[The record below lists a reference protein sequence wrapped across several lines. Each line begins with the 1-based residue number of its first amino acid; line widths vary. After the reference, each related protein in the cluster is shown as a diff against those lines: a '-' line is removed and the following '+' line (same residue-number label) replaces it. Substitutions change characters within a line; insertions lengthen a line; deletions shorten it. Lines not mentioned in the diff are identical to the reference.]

1 MEEKAQEFKSVLH
14 GFEYSSS
21 FFVLCWC
28 NCMFNGTFVLFCN
41 FDRIWKLAEPKKAAC
56 ANDLRPLYLYSCGRE
71 SMIREHPSLVD
82 FHFPS
87 DRLVKLAEPKQYQ
100 AAYLLQRPRTSP
112 EWPVSPAALNCK
124 ASPRIVELAQPKV
137 LHPEFLP
144 TKKVP
149 TQVTNAA
156 ALARASSRI
165 QQLAEPWVKKVTCC
179 YEYGPFESAILPVS
193 KFAQEAIA
201 SPRTLELAMAK
212 RLHPDYIPMRD
223 AAWSVTKAAKQAVA
237 TPRLVELAQPCKSD
251 QASLCTGIINQR
263 IFGSVGLDPA
273 ITPLSFLSSVLIL
286 LLATWPDHTQLLMS
300 AVYF

>member
-144 TKKVP
+144 TKKV
-149 TQVTNAA
+149 
-156 ALARASSRI
+156 
-165 QQLAEPWVKKVTCC
+165 
-179 YEYGPFESAILPVS
+179 S

-300 AVYF
+300 GELLCFY